1 MGKYFGE
8 IFIFFIT
15 AFNSFAYAE
24 GNGGEESFL
33 KLFIKMI
40 LYLLIFI
47 AVIVLCFYGT
57 KLVGKRSKSFFKS
70 KYMEIIDT
78 VSLGTNIKLI
88 IMKVNDKIYIMGVG
102 NNGFTLID
110 KINEDEFP
118 IHEESDEKNFTDYLK
133 KYNSILALKDLGKI
147 KDKLKMKRSNEVN
160 SNECRDEKD
169 DKKNS

>member
-1 MGKYFGE
+1 
-8 IFIFFIT
+8 
-15 AFNSFAYAE
+15 
-24 GNGGEESFL
+24 
-33 KLFIKMI
+33 
-40 LYLLIFI
+40 
-47 AVIVLCFYGT
+47 
-57 KLVGKRSKSFFKS
+57 
-70 KYMEIIDT
+70 MEIIDT
-78 VSLGTNIKLI
+78 VSLGTNVKLI
-88 IMKVNDKIYIMGVG
+88 VMKVNDKIYIMGVG

-118 IHEESDEKNFTDYLK
+118 IYEESDEKNFTDYLK

>member
-1 MGKYFGE
+1 MGRYFGG
-8 IFIFFIT
+8 IFIFLIT
-15 AFNSFAYAE
+15 VFNSFAYAV
-24 GNGGEESFL
+24 GNGDEESFL

-118 IHEESDEKNFTDYLK
+118 IYEESDEKNFTDYLK